1 MSDYVGSNFISQPVQ
16 EALDA
21 NTALITGNTTDIGTN
36 TSGLSQEVIDRTNA
50 DANLQTQI
58 NNSASAGALQAET
71 TARIAG
77 DSALQTQVTTNAT
90 NLTTEISDRQSADSV
105 LQNDIN
111 TRALNV
117 DLNTEISNRTAA
129 DTALNV
135 LISNN
140 TANITT
146 NANNL
151 ATEISDRQTADN
163 NLQND
168 INDRALILSLNNEIT
183 ARQSADTSL
192 QNAISYETSSRINA
206 DNALQT
212 DINTKANLTG
222 GNTFTGEQI
231 VDNIVVNGDI
241 KGVNNQDLNIASITN
256 GTNVTAFTI
265 KPTGETELDGHT
277 TFKKSII
284 GGISQSL
291 ISGVRVIDST
301 RLITKLDTRAG
312 NITATI
318 SNGVVDGQIKI
329 ISLHRA
335 DPTQYTAT
343 LLTNV
348 SEQITL
354 KNVGEG
360 VILAWSGNTAD
371 WSVVAKNL
379 SFLNNDLSVDGDV
392 NLTAGKA
399 YKIDNVSIPT
409 NADLNLKAPIDNA
422 SLTGNTQMT
431 RLTVNHSDSTTIGL
445 DFNNT
450 NVNQYAG
457 AFNTAGYGWQFFNDN
472 TSQVN
477 NVTFS
482 VNTKGSGAYQTPLL
496 IKNDAKLYTLDQ
508 EVDGDINLTTGHEFK
523 INGTPIGGGLTP
535 QQEADLDANTVFR
548 TGLLGNLPAVQLIN
562 VDCLYFRINCN
573 LNTISNIEAAFQ
585 DGQLPQIKVQNLI
598 TDLAA
603 KRAITNNSFTDLE
616 LNGTKQT
623 LTSSGGTINATDY
636 FTEFNLTGQTA
647 DLIVDIAETEY
658 IGQTKIVYIQ
668 TEGSANLIIRGSFM
682 LTDQDVILRKKGD
695 CVFLQAEWNTSR
707 WKVLGIHSNSQPTL
721 TTTGN
726 LTCGNDIITS
736 RHLFSNSAV
745 VSEISGFSSINLR
758 TPTERNVPDILIDGV
773 SSFRKKYSPCLI
785 EHRQPSGTNGGSSIQ
800 NTWNDITLNEIDLTG
815 RTDYTLSGN
824 QFTVIEPGTYTLS
837 FRASCYGTHGTKAEV
852 IGVTNNLKKV
862 QGVSIHTG
870 TQSGGICSGSG
881 EFQTQTANQVFKLRM
896 YTQNGQGNN
905 GLGIAV
911 GIANETECFAQVHI
925 QRLF

>member
-1 MSDYVGSNFISQPVQ
+1 MTDYTGSNFISQPVR

-21 NTALITGNTTDIGTN
+21 NTALITANTTDIGTN
-36 TSGLSQEVIDRTNA
+36 TSGLSQEVTDRTNA

-58 NNSASAGALQAET
+58 NNTASSGALQAET

-77 DSALQTQVTTNAT
+77 DSALQSQV
-90 NLTTEISDRQSADSV
+90 
-105 LQNDIN
+105 
-111 TRALNV
+111 
-117 DLNTEISNRTAA
+117 
-129 DTALNV
+129 
-135 LISNN
+135 
-140 TANITT
+140 TT

-183 ARQSADTSL
+183 ARTNADTSL

-206 DNALQT
+206 DNTLQAN
-212 DINTKANLTG
+212 INLKANLSG
-222 GNTFTGEQI
+222 GNTFTGDQI
-231 VDNIVVNGDI
+231 VDNIIVGGDI

-256 GTNVTAFTI
+256 GTNVTAVTI

-318 SNGVVDGQIKI
+318 SNGFVDGQIKI

-348 SEQITL
+348 SEPITL

-371 WSVVAKNL
+371 WNVVAKNL
-379 SFLNNDLSVDGDV
+379 SFLNNDLSVDGD
-392 NLTAGKA
+392 
-399 YKIDNVSIPT
+399 
-409 NADLNLKAPIDNA
+409 
-422 SLTGNTQMT
+422 
-431 RLTVNHSDSTTIGL
+431 
-445 DFNNT
+445 
-450 NVNQYAG
+450 
-457 AFNTAGYGWQFFNDN
+457 
-472 TSQVN
+472 
-477 NVTFS
+477 
-482 VNTKGSGAYQTPLL
+482 
-496 IKNDAKLYTLDQ
+496 
-508 EVDGDINLTTGHEFK
+508 INLSAGHQFK
-523 INGTPIGGGLTP
+523 INGAPIGGLTA

-548 TGLLGNLPAVQLIN
+548 TSLLGNLPAVQLIN

-585 DGQLPQIKVQNLI
+585 DNQLPQIKVANLI

-647 DLIVDIAETEY
+647 ELVVDIAETEY

-668 TEGSANLIIRGSFM
+668 TEGSANLIIRGTYM

-695 CVFLQAEWNTSR
+695 CVFLQAEWNTSK

-758 TPTERNVPDILIDGV
+758 TPTAGNVPDILIDGV

-785 EHRQPSGTNGGSSIQ
+785 EHRQPSGTSGGSSIQ

-815 RTDYTLSGN
+815 RSDYTLSGN

-837 FRASCYGTHGTKAEV
+837 FRASCYATHGTKAEV

-911 GIANETECFAQVHI
+911 GITNEEECFAQVHI

>member
-1 MSDYVGSNFISQPVQ
+1 MADYTGSSFISQPVR

-21 NTALITGNTTDIGTN
+21 NTALITANTTDIGTN
-36 TSGLSQEVIDRTNA
+36 TSGLSQEITDRQNA

-58 NNSASAGALQAET
+58 NNTASSGALQAET

-77 DSALQTQVTTNAT
+77 DSALQSQV
-90 NLTTEISDRQSADSV
+90 
-105 LQNDIN
+105 
-111 TRALNV
+111 
-117 DLNTEISNRTAA
+117 
-129 DTALNV
+129 
-135 LISNN
+135 
-140 TANITT
+140 TT

-183 ARQSADTSL
+183 ARTNADTSL

-206 DNALQT
+206 DNTLQAN
-212 DINTKANLTG
+212 INLKANLSG
-222 GNTFTGEQI
+222 GNTFTGDQI
-231 VDNIVVNGDI
+231 VDNIIVGGDI
-241 KGVNNQDLNIASITN
+241 KGLNNQDLNIASITN
-256 GTNVTAFTI
+256 GTNVTAVTI

-318 SNGVVDGQIKI
+318 SNGFVDGQIKI

-348 SEQITL
+348 SEPITL

-371 WSVVAKNL
+371 WNVVAKNL
-379 SFLNNDLSVDGDV
+379 SFLNNDLSVDGD
-392 NLTAGKA
+392 
-399 YKIDNVSIPT
+399 
-409 NADLNLKAPIDNA
+409 
-422 SLTGNTQMT
+422 
-431 RLTVNHSDSTTIGL
+431 
-445 DFNNT
+445 
-450 NVNQYAG
+450 
-457 AFNTAGYGWQFFNDN
+457 
-472 TSQVN
+472 
-477 NVTFS
+477 
-482 VNTKGSGAYQTPLL
+482 
-496 IKNDAKLYTLDQ
+496 
-508 EVDGDINLTTGHEFK
+508 INLSAGHQFK
-523 INGTPIGGGLTP
+523 INGAPIGGLTA

-548 TGLLGNLPAVQLIN
+548 TSLLGNLPAVQLIN

-585 DGQLPQIKVQNLI
+585 DNQLPQIKVANLI

-623 LTSSGGTINATDY
+623 LTSTGGTINATDY

-647 DLIVDIAETEY
+647 ELVVDIAETEY

-668 TEGSANLIIRGSFM
+668 TEGSANLIIRGTYM

-695 CVFLQAEWNTSR
+695 CVFLQAEWNTSK

-758 TPTERNVPDILIDGV
+758 TPTAGNVPDILIDGV

-785 EHRQPSGTNGGSSIQ
+785 EHRQPSGTSGGSSIQ

-815 RTDYTLSGN
+815 RSDYTLSGN

-837 FRASCYGTHGTKAEV
+837 FRASCYATHGTKAEV

-911 GIANETECFAQVHI
+911 GITNEEECFAQVHI

>member
-1 MSDYVGSNFISQPVQ
+1 MTDYTGSNFISQPVR

-21 NTALITGNTTDIGTN
+21 NTALITANTTDIGTN
-36 TSGLSQEVIDRTNA
+36 TSGLSQEVTDRTNA

-58 NNSASAGALQAET
+58 NNTASSGALNTEIAN
-71 TARIAG
+71 RIAE
-77 DSALQTQVTTNAT
+77 DSALQTQ
-90 NLTTEISDRQSADSV
+90 
-105 LQNDIN
+105 
-111 TRALNV
+111 
-117 DLNTEISNRTAA
+117 
-129 DTALNV
+129 
-135 LISNN
+135 
-140 TANITT
+140 ITT

-151 ATEISDRQTADN
+151 ATEITDRQTADN

-183 ARQSADTSL
+183 ARTNADTSL

-206 DNALQT
+206 DNTLQAN
-212 DINTKANLTG
+212 INLKANLSG
-222 GNTFTGEQI
+222 GNTFTGDQI
-231 VDNIVVNGDI
+231 VDNIIVGGDI

-256 GTNVTAFTI
+256 GTNVTAVTI

-318 SNGVVDGQIKI
+318 SNGFVDGQIKI

-348 SEQITL
+348 SEPITL

-371 WSVVAKNL
+371 WNVVAKNL
-379 SFLNNDLSVDGDV
+379 SFLNNDLSVDGD
-392 NLTAGKA
+392 
-399 YKIDNVSIPT
+399 
-409 NADLNLKAPIDNA
+409 
-422 SLTGNTQMT
+422 
-431 RLTVNHSDSTTIGL
+431 
-445 DFNNT
+445 
-450 NVNQYAG
+450 
-457 AFNTAGYGWQFFNDN
+457 
-472 TSQVN
+472 
-477 NVTFS
+477 
-482 VNTKGSGAYQTPLL
+482 
-496 IKNDAKLYTLDQ
+496 
-508 EVDGDINLTTGHEFK
+508 INLSAGHQFK
-523 INGTPIGGGLTP
+523 INGAPIGGLTA

-548 TGLLGNLPAVQLIN
+548 TSLLGNLPAVQLIN

-585 DGQLPQIKVQNLI
+585 DNQLPQIKVANLI

-647 DLIVDIAETEY
+647 ELVVDIAETEY

-668 TEGSANLIIRGSFM
+668 TEGSANLIIRGTYM

-695 CVFLQAEWNTSR
+695 CVFLQAEWNTSK

-758 TPTERNVPDILIDGV
+758 TPTAGNVPDILIDGV

-785 EHRQPSGTNGGSSIQ
+785 EHRQPSGTSGGSSIQ

-815 RTDYTLSGN
+815 RSDYTLSGN

-837 FRASCYGTHGTKAEV
+837 FRASCYATHGTKAEI

-911 GIANETECFAQVHI
+911 GITNEEECFAQVHI

>member
-1 MSDYVGSNFISQPVQ
+1 MTDYTGSNFISQPVR

-21 NTALITGNTTDIGTN
+21 NTALITANTTDIGTN
-36 TSGLSQEVIDRTNA
+36 TSGLSQEVTDRTNA

-58 NNSASAGALQAET
+58 NNTASSGALQAET

-77 DSALQTQVTTNAT
+77 DSALQSQV
-90 NLTTEISDRQSADSV
+90 
-105 LQNDIN
+105 
-111 TRALNV
+111 
-117 DLNTEISNRTAA
+117 
-129 DTALNV
+129 
-135 LISNN
+135 
-140 TANITT
+140 TT

-183 ARQSADTSL
+183 ARTNADTSL

-206 DNALQT
+206 DNTLQAN
-212 DINTKANLTG
+212 INLKANLSG
-222 GNTFTGEQI
+222 GNTFTGDQI
-231 VDNIVVNGDI
+231 VDNIIVGGDI

-256 GTNVTAFTI
+256 GTNVTAVTI

-318 SNGVVDGQIKI
+318 SNGFVDGQIKI

-348 SEQITL
+348 SEPITL

-371 WSVVAKNL
+371 WNVVAKNL
-379 SFLNNDLSVDGDV
+379 SFLNNDLSVDGD
-392 NLTAGKA
+392 
-399 YKIDNVSIPT
+399 
-409 NADLNLKAPIDNA
+409 
-422 SLTGNTQMT
+422 
-431 RLTVNHSDSTTIGL
+431 
-445 DFNNT
+445 
-450 NVNQYAG
+450 
-457 AFNTAGYGWQFFNDN
+457 
-472 TSQVN
+472 
-477 NVTFS
+477 
-482 VNTKGSGAYQTPLL
+482 
-496 IKNDAKLYTLDQ
+496 
-508 EVDGDINLTTGHEFK
+508 INLSAGHQFK
-523 INGTPIGGGLTP
+523 INGAPIGGLTA

-548 TGLLGNLPAVQLIN
+548 TSLLGNLPAVQLIN

-585 DGQLPQIKVQNLI
+585 DNQLPQIKVANLI

-647 DLIVDIAETEY
+647 ELVVDIAETEY

-668 TEGSANLIIRGSFM
+668 TEGSANLIIRGTYM

-695 CVFLQAEWNTSR
+695 CVFLQAEWNTSK

-758 TPTERNVPDILIDGV
+758 TPTAGNVPDILIDGV

-785 EHRQPSGTNGGSSIQ
+785 EHRQPSGTSGGSSIQ

-815 RTDYTLSGN
+815 RSDYTLSGN

-837 FRASCYGTHGTKAEV
+837 FRASCYATHGTKAEI

-911 GIANETECFAQVHI
+911 GITNEEECFAQVHI